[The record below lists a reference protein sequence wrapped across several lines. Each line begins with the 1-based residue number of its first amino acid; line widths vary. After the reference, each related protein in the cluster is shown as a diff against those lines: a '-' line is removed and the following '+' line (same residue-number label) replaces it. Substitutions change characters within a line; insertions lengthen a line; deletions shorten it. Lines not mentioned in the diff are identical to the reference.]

1 MTLSMTA
8 KLNQK
13 TKQRTIQFKLMLTS
27 QEKEAWSAIASKAG
41 LDISELVRRRM
52 AGCRIRTVPEANWQC
67 YWQLL
72 KIGTNI
78 NQIAKAQNT
87 ALADGTIPPPIDSIP
102 FERLLRQIDRL
113 RLHLILGADNEPSED
128 DLIEESDDWE
138 NW

>member
-1 MTLSMTA
+1 MAA

-27 QEKEAWSAIASKAG
+27 EEKEAWAAIASKAG

-52 AGCRIRTVPEANWQC
+52 AGYRIRTVPEANWQC

-87 ALADGTIPPPIDSIP
+87 ALADGTIPPPIDRIP
-102 FERLLRQIDRL
+102 FEDLLRQIDRL
-113 RLHLILGADNEPSED
+113 RLHLILGADDEPSED
-128 DLIEESDDWE
+128 DLMEESDDWE